1 MKPISLLRAAGLAT
15 VMFGAIALG
24 QASAA
29 EVNTGYFGN
38 VAIEGYDTVAYFT
51 LGKATKG
58 SDKFAHD
65 WGGATWYFSTEANR
79 DLFAA
84 NPEAYAP
91 QFGGLCAEGVAFHEV
106 TVQHR
111 ARGVRDR
118 RRQALLH
125 LRHGLRRSL
134 REPAE
139 RRQELARGRT
149 PSSSSSGVRVA
160 RLDGPFRI

>member
-1 MKPISLLRAAGLAT
+1 MKPIKLLRDAGLAT
-15 VMFGAIALG
+15 VMLGAFALG

-58 SDKFAHD
+58 SDAFTHD
-65 WGGATWYFSTEANR
+65 WGGATWHFANAENR
-79 DLFAA
+79 NLFAA

-106 TVQHR
+106 TVNIEPEVFAIVDGKLYFTSATAFADLSGNLPNAVKNWPEVH
-111 ARGVRDR
+111 G
-118 RRQALLH
+118 ALI
-125 LRHGLRRSL
+125 
-134 REPAE
+134 
-139 RRQELARGRT
+139 Q
-149 PSSSSSGVRVA
+149 
-160 RLDGPFRI
+160 

>member
-1 MKPISLLRAAGLAT
+1 MKPISLLQAAGLAT
-15 VMFGAIALG
+15 VMLGAIALG
-24 QASAA
+24 RASAA

-58 SDKFAHD
+58 SDAFAHD
-65 WGGATWYFSTEANR
+65 WGGATWHFASAENR

-106 TVQHR
+106 TVNI
-111 ARGVRDR
+111 
-118 RRQALLH
+118 
-125 LRHGLRRSL
+125 
-134 REPAE
+134 EPEVFAIVDGK
-139 RRQELARGRT
+139 LYFTSATAFADLSGNL
-149 PSSSSSGVRVA
+149 PSAIENWPEVHAV
-160 RLDGPFRI
+160 LVQ

>member
-1 MKPISLLRAAGLAT
+1 MKPVNLLRTVGIAT
-15 VMFGAIALG
+15 LLVGGMALG

-38 VAIEGYDTVAYFT
+38 AAIEGYDTVAYFT

-58 SDKFAHD
+58 SGAFSHD

-106 TVQHR
+106 TVNIEPEVF
-111 ARGVRDR
+111 AIVDGKLYFTSATAFADLSGNLPNAIKNWPEV
-118 RRQALLH
+118 
-125 LRHGLRRSL
+125 HGLL
-134 REPAE
+134 V
-139 RRQELARGRT
+139 Q
-149 PSSSSSGVRVA
+149 
-160 RLDGPFRI
+160 